1 MYRNDAPTAY
11 WRDQM
16 IQWGPRVVFA
26 ILILIVTHFV
36 AKAVQ
41 WGVAKAIDRVPVLK
55 RHPQTGG
62 ESVGVELGR
71 LVYWLVWL
79 VGLIAAL
86 QPLGLSGVL
95 TPVTS
100 LTNEVFAFL
109 PRLLGA
115 GLFFFAGLILARI
128 VRHVIEAALG
138 ALNIERLLG
147 RAGISIGEPP
157 LAVDQT
163 GVATEGAAPVRSS
176 IARAVGVIVSAT
188 IIIFAAIAA
197 LQILEISAISDPA
210 TAMLN
215 SIALAIPRVLAALVW
230 LAIAF
235 LIGRWV
241 KTLIETVL
249 PSLGFD
255 DSVRALGIMPG
266 SSNPSRV
273 IGAIAMTAILLAAA
287 IEAARQLG
295 GDSVAALLFQITE
308 LGGKV
313 IFGTVIIVA
322 GLFLA
327 RILSSLV
334 GSSTGEAGYAQ
345 TVVKYAIIALF
356 TAIGLTFMGLADQI
370 VMLAFGLILG
380 SAAVATAIA
389 FGLGGRDAAAR
400 ILEQWAE
407 EQAPPTRLPPPRL
420 RSERPPEPPTAP
432 EPPAPPERP
441 TPPSP
446 PDDDGQP
453 PLV

>member
-1 MYRNDAPTAY
+1 MYQTQPPAQY
-11 WRDQM
+11 WQN
-16 IQWGPRVVFA
+16 QLVEWGPKVLFA
-26 ILILIVTHFV
+26 ILILIATHFI

-41 WGVAKAIDRVPVLK
+41 WAIAKLVDRLPVLK
-55 RHPQTGG
+55 RHPGVGG
-62 ESVGVELGR
+62 DSVGKELGR
-71 LVYWLVWL
+71 LAYWLIWL

-100 LTNEVFAFL
+100 MTNEVFAFL

-138 ALNIERLLG
+138 ALNLERLAS
-147 RAGISIGEPP
+147 RAGLKLGDSPV
-157 LAVDQT
+157 AVDAA
-163 GVATEGAAPVRSS
+163 GVASEGAAPARSS
-176 IARAVGVIVSAT
+176 IARAVGVTVSAT
-188 IIIFAAIAA
+188 IIIFAAIGA
-197 LQILEISAISDPA
+197 LQILQISAISDPA

-215 SIALAIPRVLAALVW
+215 TIALAIPRVVAALVW

-255 DSVRALGIMPG
+255 NSVRALGIMPV
-266 SSNPSRV
+266 SANPSRV
-273 IGAIAMTAILLAAA
+273 VGAIAMTAILLGAA

-313 IFGTVIIVA
+313 IFGTVIIVV

-327 RILSSLV
+327 RILAGLV

-345 TVVKYAIIALF
+345 TIIKYAIIALF

-370 VMLAFGLILG
+370 VMMAFGLIL
-380 SAAVATAIA
+380 
-389 FGLGGRDAAAR
+389 
-400 ILEQWAE
+400 
-407 EQAPPTRLPPPRL
+407 
-420 RSERPPEPPTAP
+420 
-432 EPPAPPERP
+432 
-441 TPPSP
+441 
-446 PDDDGQP
+446 
-453 PLV
+453 

>member
-1 MYRNDAPTAY
+1 MSVYQTQPPAQY
-11 WRDQM
+11 WQN
-16 IQWGPRVVFA
+16 QLVEWGPKVLFA
-26 ILILIVTHFV
+26 ILILVVTHFV

-41 WGVAKAIDRVPVLK
+41 WAIAKLVDRLPVLK
-55 RHPQTGG
+55 RHPGVGG
-62 ESVGVELGR
+62 DSVGKELGR
-71 LVYWLVWL
+71 LAYWLVWL

-100 LTNEVFAFL
+100 MTNEVFAFL

-128 VRHVIEAALG
+128 VRHIIEAALG
-138 ALNIERLLG
+138 ALNLERLAG
-147 RAGISIGEPP
+147 RAGLKLGDSPV
-157 LAVDQT
+157 AVDAE
-163 GVATEGAAPVRSS
+163 GVASEGAAPARSS
-176 IARAVGVIVSAT
+176 IARAVGVTASAT
-188 IIIFAAIAA
+188 IIIFAAIGA
-197 LQILEISAISDPA
+197 LQILQVSAISDPA

-215 SIALAIPRVLAALVW
+215 TIALAIPRVVAALVW

-255 DSVRALGIMPG
+255 NSVRALGIMPA
-266 SSNPSRV
+266 SANPSRV
-273 IGAIAMTAILLAAA
+273 VGAVAMTAILLGAA

-313 IFGTVIIVA
+313 IFGTVIIVV

-327 RILSSLV
+327 RILAGLV

-345 TVVKYAIIALF
+345 TIVKYAIVALF
-356 TAIGLTFMGLADQI
+356 TAIGLTFMGLANEI
-370 VMLAFGLILG
+370 VMMAFGLILG
-380 SAAVATAIA
+380 AAAVATAIA
-389 FGLGGRDAAAR
+389 FGLGGRDFAAR
-400 ILEQWAE
+400 LLDQW
-407 EQAPPTRLPPPRL
+407 QLDQMRPPPPIPPRL
-420 RSERPPEPPTAP
+420 KRAT
-432 EPPAPPERP
+432 PA
-441 TPPSP
+441 S
-446 PDDDGQP
+446 DDDGQP

>member
-1 MYRNDAPTAY
+1 MYQTQPPAAY
-11 WRDQM
+11 WQ
-16 IQWGPRVVFA
+16 QQLVEWGPKVLFA

-41 WGVAKAIDRVPVLK
+41 WAVARLVDRMPVLK
-55 RHPQTGG
+55 RHPGVGG
-62 ESVGVELGR
+62 DSVGTELGR
-71 LVYWLVWL
+71 LAYWLVWL

-95 TPVTS
+95 APVSTM
-100 LTNEVFAFL
+100 LNEVASFV
-109 PRLLGA
+109 PRLFGA

-138 ALNIERLLG
+138 ALNLERLAS
-147 RAGISIGEPP
+147 RAGLKIGESPV
-157 LAVDQT
+157 AVDASGT
-163 GVATEGAAPVRSS
+163 ASEGAAPARSS
-176 IARAVGVIVSAT
+176 IARAVGVVASAT
-188 IIIFAAIAA
+188 IIIFASIGA
-197 LQILEISAISDPA
+197 LQILQISAISDPA

-215 SIALAIPRVLAALVW
+215 TIALAIPRVLAALVW

-235 LIGRWV
+235 LIGKWV

-249 PSLGFD
+249 PSLNFD
-255 DSVRALGIMPG
+255 DSVRALGIMPV

-273 IGAIAMTAILLAAA
+273 VGAIAMTAILLGAA

-313 IFGTVIIVA
+313 IFGTVIIVV

-327 RILSSLV
+327 RILAGLV

-345 TVVKYAIIALF
+345 TIVKYAIIALF

-370 VMLAFGLILG
+370 VMMAFGLILG
-380 SAAVATAIA
+380 AAAIATALA
-389 FGLGGRDAAAR
+389 FGLGGRDVAAR
-400 ILEQWAE
+400 MLEEWRLGQM
-407 EQAPPTRLPPPRL
+407 PPPPPIPPRL
-420 RSERPPEPPTAP
+420 KRVPPT
-432 EPPAPPERP
+432 
-441 TPPSP
+441 
-446 PDDDGQP
+446 DDDSQP

>member
-16 IQWGPRVVFA
+16 IEWGPRVVFA
-26 ILILIVTHFV
+26 ILILIVTHFI

-62 ESVGVELGR
+62 ESVGIELGR
-71 LVYWLVWL
+71 VAYWLVWL

-128 VRHVIEAALG
+128 VRHVVEAALG

-163 GVATEGAAPVRSS
+163 GVASEGAAPVRSS

-197 LQILEISAISDPA
+197 LQILQISAISDPA

-255 DSVRALGIMPG
+255 DSVRALGIMPAN
-266 SSNPSRV
+266 SNPSRV
-273 IGAIAMTAILLAAA
+273 VGAIAMTAILLAAA

-370 VMLAFGLILG
+370 VMMAFGLILG

-400 ILEQWAE
+400 ILDQWAE
-407 EQAPPTRLPPPRL
+407 DQAPPARMQPPRL
-420 RSERPPEPPTAP
+420 RKAPESEPEPDDSRPP
-432 EPPAPPERP
+432 PAM
-441 TPPSP
+441 
-446 PDDDGQP
+446 
-453 PLV
+453 